1 MCSQINWARTVGRQ
15 PPPGAR
21 GPQSPHR
28 RDGKGEADLRAGVPA
43 WRTIQSGC
51 FWRAASPS
59 GRTSSEA
66 RCCRKRWGQE
76 GGKEV
81 AGEEGREE
89 GCEHGSAQESDEG
102 CEVGGEAGHQSREEG
117 SRPQGRNEA
126 VAGQEGCRQGAGQ
139 EGRGPPR

>member
-66 RCCRKRWGQE
+66 RCCRERGREE
-76 GGKEV
+76 GR
-81 AGEEGREE
+81 GEEGRQE
-89 GCEHGSAQESDEG
+89 GCGPQG
-102 CEVGGEAGHQSREEG
+102 REEG
-117 SRPQGRNEA
+117 RGEEGRHEGCGPQGRE
-126 VAGQEGCRQGAGQ
+126 
-139 EGRGPPR
+139 EGRGEEGRHEGCGPQGREEG